1 MAAIKPILRTKVDY
15 EAARARIDALRDSE
29 PGSTEGDELAV
40 LGDLVALYES
50 RHIRM
55 EYPNLRQ
62 VEGRREN
69 PRETQADEW
78 AEEALILREIWE
90 TSTVRDLPTIMAVMS
105 LATGLRIHPAIVAG
119 RVRYERENYRL
130 LSLFVGTGEIR
141 NQFGVAEL

>member
-1 MAAIKPILRTKVDY
+1 
-15 EAARARIDALRDSE
+15 
-29 PGSTEGDELAV
+29 
-40 LGDLVALYES
+40 
-50 RHIRM
+50 M

-141 NQFGVAEL
+141 NQFGVAES